1 VTGLAT
7 DAIGSVIL
15 PSSSRCTKWMVIM
28 LLEVIMARASLV
40 CVAGIS
46 LVVSGIAAQL
56 PIERQSTPAVDLGVA
71 PSLRG

>member
-1 VTGLAT
+1 VTGLAA

-46 LVVSGIAAQL
+46 LIVSGIAAQL
-56 PIERQSTPAVDLGVA
+56 PSRVSRLLLVDLGVA